1 MKENLSDKIYKII
14 IDEIV
19 AGRINQETVITER
32 VLVDKFKISK
42 SPIREALI
50 KLSVDNIIYSIPRFG
65 YKINLFDKNYLDSI
79 LKFRLNIEP
88 KYLELYF
95 DKISEYDLATI
106 EANIVKMDK
115 NAFATPMEYW
125 RKTSAFHIELA
136 RSYKDKFFYEML
148 KNILNKQL
156 ITFSLLY
163 WDDWS
168 NILDTKLR
176 NNHIGVLNEI
186 KNKNKEKA
194 IELLKADIRSF

>member
-79 LKFRLNIEP
+79 LKFRLNVEP

-95 DKISEYDLATI
+95 DKISEFDLATI
-106 EANIVKMDK
+106 EANIVKMDR

-194 IELLKADIRSF
+194 IELLKADIQSF

>member
-106 EANIVKMDK
+106 KANIVKMDK

-156 ITFSLLY
+156 ITFSLIY

-168 NILDTKLR
+168 NIIDTKLR

-194 IELLKADIRSF
+194 IELLKADIKSF

>member
-19 AGRINQETVITER
+19 AGKINQETVITER

-79 LKFRLNIEP
+79 LKFRLNVEP
-88 KYLELYF
+88 KYLELHF
-95 DKISEYDLATI
+95 DKISEFDLATI
-106 EANIVKMDK
+106 EANIVKMDR

>member
-106 EANIVKMDK
+106 EANIVKMDR

>member
-14 IDEIV
+14 VDEIV

-32 VLVDKFKISK
+32 FLVDKFKISK

-115 NAFATPMEYW
+115 RAFATPMEYW
-125 RKTSAFHIELA
+125 RKTSAFHVELA

-168 NILDTKLR
+168 NILDKKLR

-194 IELLKADIRSF
+194 IELLKADIQSF

>member
-168 NILDTKLR
+168 NIIDTKLR

>member
-79 LKFRLNIEP
+79 LKFRLNVEP
-88 KYLELYF
+88 KYLELHF
-95 DKISEYDLATI
+95 DKISEFDLATI
-106 EANIVKMDK
+106 EANIVKMDR